1 MIIQKFY
8 VEAYVSD
15 GVQIDKELDKQL
27 RDDERCSWRNVV
39 LISEEETEDTF
50 PEKKEECIIEQL
62 KLIESMLDD
71 DDLFVSSEVGDKLVD
86 ITNNLRDVLSK
97 KVLEEINNG

>member
-27 RDDERCSWRNVV
+27 HDDKRCSWRNVV
-39 LISEEETEDTF
+39 LISEEETNDTF
-50 PEKKEECIIEQL
+50 PEDKEERIREQL
-62 KLIESMLDD
+62 KRIDDMLDD
-71 DDLFVSSEVGDKLVD
+71 GELCVASEVGDILAD
-86 ITNNLRDVLSK
+86 IAGELRSMLH
-97 KVLEEINNG
+97 EE